1 MTSYSLQYP
10 IFLQHS
16 GLESSKN
23 KNTEIHLHDRIHVS
37 AARTLLTASVTIGP
51 TQSLTRGTVMPSSS
65 DRRGA
70 IGAREN
76 SASYPPFGL
85 GAQDNERRE

>member
-1 MTSYSLQYP
+1 V
-10 IFLQHS
+10 
-16 GLESSKN
+16 
-23 KNTEIHLHDRIHVS
+23 HVRTT
-37 AARTLLTASVTIGP
+37 ARTLLTASVTMGP

-85 GAQDNERRE
+85 GVQDKQRIRGEGK